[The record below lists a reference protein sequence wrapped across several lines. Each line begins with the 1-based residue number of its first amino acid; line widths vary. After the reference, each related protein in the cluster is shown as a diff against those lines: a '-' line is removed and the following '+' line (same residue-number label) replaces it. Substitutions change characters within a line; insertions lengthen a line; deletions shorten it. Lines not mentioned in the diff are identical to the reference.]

1 MVYEIGSFLAGYGV
15 KLTCVYKIIR
25 PNTWKRRTK
34 FLCDYDMILREISGM
49 PVWLLT
55 TINKPNDEINGQLW
69 AKKGTDVE
77 FFVNYIPAGR
87 PDLPVI
93 CFPHPKAQYSY

>member
-1 MVYEIGSFLAGYGV
+1 
-15 KLTCVYKIIR
+15 
-25 PNTWKRRTK
+25 
-34 FLCDYDMILREISGM
+34 M

-93 CFPHPKAQYSY
+93 CFPHPKAQYSYWTLSGMAVSSVIRKVADMYEWAIIDDK